1 MPAGKHLSQAQDAI
15 ERLTEA
21 AKPAK
26 PTTPTANTKAEV
38 IKLVERY
45 VKAYNDTSIE
55 ELKQIWPSMDKREV
69 SNMHDFFR
77 TARNIKSSYTL
88 LEEPKVNDADATV
101 KIVLV
106 TTFVLEGQQQRRS
119 GTLTLKLKPAPGTP
133 GSWEISSVS
142 GN

>member
-1 MPAGKHLSQAQDAI
+1 MPAGKHISQAQDAI
-15 ERLTEA
+15 EKLTEA

-26 PTTPTANTKAEV
+26 PPTPTVNTKAEV

-55 ELKQIWPSMDKREV
+55 ELKQIWPGMDKRQV
-69 SNMHDFFR
+69 SSMHDFFR
-77 TARNIKSSYTL
+77 MARNVKSSYTL
-88 LEEPKVNDADATV
+88 LEEPKVNGADATV
-101 KIVLV
+101 RIMQV
-106 TTFVLEGQQQRRS
+106 TTYVLEGKQQTQS

-133 GSWEISSVS
+133 GSWEINSVS